1 MAPEKGL
8 PIGPIR
14 GCGGSQSMAVAVCL
28 FSTFKFGSLFKQNHM
43 DPLVD
48 LFQHPTLSEVPRQRA
63 GGGYL
68 FSSAEIRGLEISWK
82 SCLRCKHY
90 KPLLTTIK

>member
-1 MAPEKGL
+1 MAPEKGR
-8 PIGPIR
+8 PIGSI
-14 GCGGSQSMAVAVCL
+14 GGCESCGGSQSMAVAVCL
-28 FSTFKFGSLFKQNHM
+28 FSTFKFRRLFKQNHM

-48 LFQHPTLSEVPRQRA
+48 LFQHPSSLSEVPRQRA

-82 SCLRCKHY
+82 LCLRGEHY
-90 KPLLTTIK
+90 